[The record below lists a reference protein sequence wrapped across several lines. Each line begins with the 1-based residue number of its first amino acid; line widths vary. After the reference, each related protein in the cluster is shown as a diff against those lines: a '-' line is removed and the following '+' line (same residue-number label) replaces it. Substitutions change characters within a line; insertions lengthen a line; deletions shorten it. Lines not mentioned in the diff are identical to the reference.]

1 MTHALPPVEDVT
13 RANPAEASGPTGP
26 LGGQFALG
34 GGRVTAAG
42 QRQKGKPGGHH
53 SPAKPATAHHAP
65 AAPAGPRKFSY
76 NAKTNQG
83 VGYGVKGGDPNV
95 RILQSDLNRLGLTDG
110 AGKPLAVDGRYGPRT
125 TAAVKKLQKSLGL
138 AQTGQVDENLIKQ
151 VSAMKSLPTPKIP
164 AKPKGVPVHRSMT
177 KPYGDVAYAD
187 PGYQD
192 DKKQRYPI
200 DTVEHA
206 KAAWSYV
213 NQGDNASMYD
223 PRSLAKVK
231 MRIQAALK
239 KFGVDEPDS
248 AGPDEPDSTRSRILA
263 KLGLI
268 TRSGPMT
275 YERVFALD
283 DIQISRSGDGRTV
296 EAYAATFDTPYEVRD
311 QHGHYNEVINRA
323 AFNRTLKGAGKDAVC
338 VYNHGMTLH
347 GTPDGMASLPLGKP
361 LEIRPDGRGLL
372 TVTRYNKGPWADSV
386 LESIRN
392 GDIKAQSFRG
402 GIYRSDPMGKVPR
415 RRNLT
420 DPLPTV
426 TRHELGLTDY
436 GPTPTAVNNDSAI
449 VAVRS
454 AADIIDAIGYL
465 DADERDELLRALH
478 LTDTPFGH
486 AEEDPSNGDPDL
498 LAEIEQED
506 LDQHV
511 EDEQEATSDEEPGA
525 ETPAE
530 DPPTGALRSAA
541 DIARRIRAE
550 LIRRSG
556 T

>member
-1 MTHALPPVEDVT
+1 MKDTADGTSAP
-13 RANPAEASGPTGP
+13 S
-26 LGGQFALG
+26 GGQFALG
-34 GGRVTAAG
+34 GGRVAAAG
-42 QRQKGKPGGHH
+42 RQQATKR
-53 SPAKPATAHHAP
+53 PAAHHTNTSHSGHATK
-65 AAPAGPRKFSY
+65 PAGPRHFSY
-76 NAKTNQG
+76 DPKTNQG
-83 VGYGVKGGDPNV
+83 AGYGIKGGDPDV
-95 RILQSDLNRLGLTDG
+95 RILQAAGNRLGLTDLHG
-110 AGKPLAVDGRYGPRT
+110 QSLAVDGRYGPRT
-125 TAAVKKLQKSLGL
+125 TSVVKKLQKALGL
-138 AQTGQVDENLIKQ
+138 PVTGQADENFIKQ
-151 VSAMKSLPTPKIP
+151 VSALKSLPTPKIP
-164 AKPKGVPVHRSMT
+164 VKPKGAPVHRSMT

-192 DKKQRYPI
+192 DGKQRYPI

-213 NQGDNASMYD
+213 NQEGNASAYD
-223 PRSLAKVK
+223 DRQLAKVK
-231 MRIQAALK
+231 MRIKAALK
-239 KFGVDEPDS
+239 KFGVDEQDS
-248 AGPDEPDSTRSRILA
+248 SGPDEPDSTRSRILA
-263 KLGLI
+263 KLGVV

-275 YERVFALD
+275 YERVFPLD

-311 QHGHYNEVINRA
+311 QHGHYNEVITRT

-402 GIYRSDPMGKVPR
+402 GIYRSDPMGRVPR
-415 RRNLT
+415 RRQLT
-420 DPLPTV
+420 EPLPTV

-436 GPTPTAVNNDSAI
+436 GPTPVAVNNDSAI

-478 LTDTPFGH
+478 LSDTPFGH
-486 AEEDPSNGDPDL
+486 TEEDPSDEDPDL
-498 LAEIEQED
+498 LAEIAEED
-506 LDQHV
+506 TRD
-511 EDEQEATSDEEPGA
+511 DADDSTDTATSDEEPGA

-541 DIARRIRAE
+541 DITRRIRAE
-550 LIRRSG
+550 LIRRS
-556 T
+556 